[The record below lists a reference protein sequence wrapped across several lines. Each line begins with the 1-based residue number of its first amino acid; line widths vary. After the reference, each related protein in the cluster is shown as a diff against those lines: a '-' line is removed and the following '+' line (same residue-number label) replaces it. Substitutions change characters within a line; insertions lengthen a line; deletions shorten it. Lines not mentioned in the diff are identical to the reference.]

1 VDQDPS
7 NSYYKIRNNTA
18 KNFITKSG
26 KFRNEHHQIQINTFI
41 TLLKQMKHM
50 LERIRRLVNPTETLY
65 ESPYL
70 TVTEED
76 DEYVFTPE
84 RPRDHTEII
93 VGSNR
98 YQLESKTLN
107 FSKQLIHKNNAAV
120 YRNQTKFTLGE
131 TLSQSTINVYLNETQ
146 IQNLTELTLNR
157 QNALTTNSE
166 FEYTVSKLDDL
177 WCITLSNLLENI
189 PYRLELLLDGGM
201 PDIKVQ
207 DINGS
212 NGTNIDVSRM
222 EERFVTCSVPSH
234 MNGDFLVNK
243 SATPFNELNGNTQPL
258 TEFTAS
264 SMYLYEDEDIQES
277 IQKWNNS
284 EIQVVARPNN
294 YTNFSKIQEL
304 TEQTT
309 LFKFNES
316 EFNELATVTI
326 TYPEHIDANPWIS
339 HKETEYDAE
348 HYPEYVKQYNRD
360 DNTYTFE
367 QSVYPSEEIVIFHG
381 DMLWFEDNTTRTSIE
396 SGETKTFE
404 PELTQKKI
412 RFTLE
417 NDTEQSVLFNLN
429 DETIHI
435 KPDNQDAIET
445 SITDENPISVT
456 TTNGKKLVSK
466 TLNRREI
473 LENKNTTVS
482 QIS

>member
-1 VDQDPS
+1 
-7 NSYYKIRNNTA
+7 
-18 KNFITKSG
+18 
-26 KFRNEHHQIQINTFI
+26 
-41 TLLKQMKHM
+41 M
-50 LERIRRLVNPTETLY
+50 LERIRRLVNPNETLY
-65 ESPYL
+65 ESSYL

-98 YQLESKTLN
+98 YQLENKSLN
-107 FSKQLIHKNNAAV
+107 FSKELIHKNNATV

-146 IQNLTELTLNR
+146 IQNLTELTLNGE
-157 QNALTTNSE
+157 NALTTNSE

-212 NGTNIDVSRM
+212 DGTNIDVSRM
-222 EERFVTCSVPSH
+222 EERFVTCSAPSH

-243 SATPFNELNGNTQPL
+243 SATPFNKLNGNTQPL

-277 IQKWNNS
+277 IQQWNNT

-294 YTNFSKIQEL
+294 YTNVSKIQEL

-316 EFNELATVTI
+316 EFNELASVTI

-360 DNTYTFE
+360 GNTYMFE
-367 QSVYPSEEIVIFHG
+367 KSVYPSQEIVIFHG
-381 DMLWFEDNTTRTSIE
+381 EMLFFEDNTTRTSVK

-404 PELTQKKI
+404 PELIQKKI

-417 NDTEQSVLFNLN
+417 NDTEESVLLELN
-429 DETIHI
+429 DKTCHI
-435 KPDNQDAIET
+435 KPENKKTIET
-445 SITDENPISVT
+445 DITDENQISL
-456 TTNGKKLVSK
+456 TTNRGKEIITK
-466 TLNRREI
+466 TLNRQQI
-473 LENKNTTVS
+473 LQNKNTTVS
-482 QIS
+482 QIQ